1 MNPKDIR
8 WKQRFENFEKSYRLL
23 EQSLEIE
30 LPSIVERAGIIQ
42 FFEITLELSW
52 KLLKDYL
59 ESQDVE
65 VKFPREVIKESFH
78 YELIENGDTW
88 MTMLGDRNLTIQTYD
103 ETKAAEVESKI
114 RNAFFPAIRR
124 LYDSMKEK
132 TT

>member
-1 MNPKDIR
+1 MNQKDIR

-30 LPSIVERAGIIQ
+30 PPSIVERAGIIQ

-59 ESQDVE
+59 ESQGVE
-65 VKFPREVIKESFH
+65 AKFPREVIKESFH
-78 YELIENGDTW
+78 YEIIEDGDTW
-88 MTMLGDRNLTIQTYD
+88 LTMLGDRNLTVHTYN
-103 ETKAAEVESKI
+103 ETKAAEIEAKI
-114 RNAFFPAIRR
+114 RNAFFPAVRR